1 MMRMSRKKKEGCL
14 FDKCEPYWLNGAEA
28 YLHTY
33 RDFVS
38 AGYERW
44 RLETTS
50 ILIGHRCIFL
60 KIKFVRYCQFWDN
73 SILVWELGMLL

>member
-28 YLHTY
+28 YLHTEIS
-33 RDFVS
+33 S

-44 RLETTS
+44 RLETIP
-50 ILIGHRCIFL
+50 ILVGHKCIFL
-60 KIKFVRYCQFWDN
+60 KMKVFEKLSN
-73 SILVWELGMLL
+73 LG